1 MMDKKLSDTTAVM
14 VDGDPSKATLNN
26 GMDVSVYVCNARTLP
41 HLLRF
46 IGRVA
51 TDMELKL
58 SNTEAIEQQLL
69 AKLDDV
75 GFLLQLIADY
85 SEPIYQLIDRLTDL
99 AGVDTVEALDIDDL
113 IIVID
118 KIVKVNRGF
127 FTERVLPMFLKA
139 LAENR

>member
-1 MMDKKLSDTTAVM
+1 MDKKLSDTTSVM
-14 VDGDPSKATLNN
+14 VDGDPSKVTLNN
-26 GMDVSVYVCNARTLP
+26 GMDVSVYVCNSRTLP

-51 TDMELKL
+51 KDLDLRISNVDALK
-58 SNTEAIEQQLL
+58 QQLL

-85 SEPIYQLIDRLTDL
+85 SEPVYQLIDRLTDL
-99 AGVDTVEALDIDDL
+99 VGVDTVEALDVDDL
-113 IIVID
+113 IIVLD
-118 KIVKVNRGF
+118 KIVQVNSGF
-127 FTERVLPMFLKA
+127 FIDRVLPLFLKA